1 MKIVKLLQNGNRYLL
16 ARVIEPHDNVGL
28 NVDDVY
34 EYVACRNYDPDAPD
48 GEKWDGGTYYRPNSL
63 QSAVDDVLDRVMSQ
77 SRLEE
82 LATKFKDGLMQ
93 DGDVSYAMEYFDEEC
108 EMTEEEKEWFGITE
122 SEEE

>member
-48 GEKWDGGTYYRPNSL
+48 GEKWDYGTYYGPQNL
-63 QSAVDDVLDRVMSQ
+63 QSAIDHVLAREIWYDR
-77 SRLEE
+77 LCE
-82 LATKFKDGLMQ
+82 LATKFKDGLIE
-93 DGDVSYAMEYFDEEC
+93 DDRESALEYFREEC
-108 EMTEEEKEWFGITE
+108 EMTEGEKEWFGITE